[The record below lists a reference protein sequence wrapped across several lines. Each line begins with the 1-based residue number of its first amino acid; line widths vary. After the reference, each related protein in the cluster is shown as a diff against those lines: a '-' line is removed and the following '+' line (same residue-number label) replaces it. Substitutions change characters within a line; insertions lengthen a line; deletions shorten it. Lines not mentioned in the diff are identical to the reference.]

1 MNKWLNNAGK
11 FAIADLKAFK
21 RDGQA
26 LFWTFFFPI
35 MFMGLLG
42 VVFGNA
48 QVIDLKIGVVDQDHT
63 NASMSLG
70 LLIDDLPNVKVTW
83 YNATEGTQDAFNAS
97 NASARAALNNGDLAA
112 YIIIPSGYNATLV
125 ARANQNSGG
134 GNNSSYVPPS
144 IVSVYFANDQTGNGQ
159 IALTVIDRVFRGVS
173 DAVLQTQPVVVA
185 VPQEVSVSRG
195 RYIDYLVPGILAM
208 NAMFSGVFNIA
219 VVMTTMRQKGILRRL
234 KVTPVSKSAIL
245 AAMITTRMLV
255 IFISMAMILA
265 IGVFVFGV
273 QLQGNMA
280 LLVFVV
286 IIGSLAFTTFGFAV
300 SAYAKTVESAEAIAN
315 TVAMPMMFLG
325 DVFLPVA
332 NMPAFIQPIAA
343 ALPLSFLG
351 AALRDVALKGQG
363 LLEIAVPLGAVVLYG
378 LVGFFI
384 AIKLFRW
391 E

>member
-48 QVIDLKIGVVDQDHT
+48 QVIDLKVGVVNEDGSPASVQLANTIDGLDH
-63 NASMSLG
+63 
-70 LLIDDLPNVKVTW
+70 VQVVW
-83 YNATEGTQDAFNAS
+83 YNGTDPNATAL
-97 NASARAALNNGDLAA
+97 AALKNGDLAA
-112 YIIIPSGYNATLV
+112 YIVIPANYSATL
-125 ARANQNSGG
+125 AAYANNSTSGTQLVIPVYFAQDNTGSGG
-134 GNNSSYVPPS
+134 VAYS
-144 IVSVYFANDQTGNGQ
+144 IVSEVLNHLSFAIAGQ
-159 IALTVIDRVFRGVS
+159 
-173 DAVLQTQPVVVA
+173 QPVLTPGAESITVN
-185 VPQEVSVSRG
+185 RG

-245 AAMITTRMLV
+245 AAMITTRMLI
-255 IFISMAMILA
+255 IFISMAMILG
-265 IGVFVFGV
+265 IGVFAFGV

-332 NMPAFIQPIAA
+332 NMPAFIQPIAG
-343 ALPLSFLG
+343 ALPLSYLG
-351 AALRDVALKGQG
+351 KALREVALQGHG

-378 LVGFFI
+378 LVGFAI

>member
-1 MNKWLNNAGK
+1 VNKWLNNAGK

-48 QVIDLKIGVVDQDHT
+48 QVIDLKVGVINLDGAQPSVQLAQTIDGIDH
-63 NASMSLG
+63 
-70 LLIDDLPNVKVTW
+70 VQVVW
-83 YNATEGTQDAFNAS
+83 YNGTDGTDRAL
-97 NASARAALNNGDLAA
+97 AALKNGDLSAYIVIPANYSATLAA
-112 YIIIPSGYNATLV
+112 YAGDPNSTARVTIPVYFAQDNTG
-125 ARANQNSGG
+125 SGG
-134 GNNSSYVPPS
+134 VAYS
-144 IVSVYFANDQTGNGQ
+144 IVSEVLNRMSFILAGKEPVLAPG
-159 IALTVIDRVFRGVS
+159 AEGVS
-173 DAVLQTQPVVVA
+173 VT
-185 VPQEVSVSRG
+185 RG

-245 AAMITTRMLV
+245 AAMITTRMLI
-255 IFISMAMILA
+255 IFISMAMILG
-265 IGVFVFGV
+265 IGVFAFGV

-325 DVFLPVA
+325 DVFLPVT
-332 NMPAFIQPIAA
+332 NMPAFIQPIAS
-343 ALPLSFLG
+343 ALPLSYLG
-351 AALRDVALKGQG
+351 KALREVALQGHG
-363 LLEIAVPLGAVVLYG
+363 LLEIALPLGAVVLYG
-378 LVGFFI
+378 LIGFAI